1 MFKNN
6 LDKLRSK
13 MNEND
18 IELSIITDDDNL
30 YYFTG
35 YHDFLHMDFNR
46 PTILLVPKDEQSI
59 LITPL
64 LDVLLVPE
72 DTPVDKIETWND
84 GIGEEWRECLP
95 KIIGKYN
102 KIFFERYKINA
113 TVSNYLAEI
122 ISGKIMGN
130 ITPIIDNIRMI
141 KSHEELQIARH
152 AGEVAMAMMDGAKSV
167 IAHNVPEFE
176 IALAQ
181 SEAGTRKAAELL
193 KSHYPNS
200 PNMSPNIH
208 FLAAIS
214 SGKDLPKTHHRAS
227 TKLVKKGDPIFCCY
241 CGSTNFHR
249 FKLGFDRVFWVEE
262 IQQKEQIKAFEVAVK
277 SQKAALDVLGPGVT
291 AEEVHAAYAD
301 TVQSEGY
308 PYPTFRCGRG
318 TGFSFLEE
326 PQLVVGNK
334 TVLQPGMVF
343 AVDGGASAKDFRSQ
357 VGDSFII
364 TKDGHEQIT
373 HHSKAIEDLIIN

>member
-13 MNEND
+13 MNAND

-141 KSHEELQIARH
+141 KSDEELQIARH

-334 TVLQPGMVF
+334 TILQPGMVF

>member
-1 MFKNN
+1 
-6 LDKLRSK
+6 

-141 KSHEELQIARH
+141 KSDEELQIARH

-364 TKDGHEQIT
+364 TEDGYEQIT
-373 HHSKAIEDLIIN
+373 HHSKKIEDLIISNG

>member
-122 ISGKIMGN
+122 INGKIMGN
-130 ITPIIDNIRMI
+130 ITPIIDSIRMI
-141 KSHEELQIARH
+141 KSDEELQIARH

-334 TVLQPGMVF
+334 TVLQSGMVF

-364 TKDGHEQIT
+364 TEDGHEQIT

>member
-18 IELSIITDDDNL
+18 IEISIITDDDNL

-64 LDVLLVPE
+64 LDVLLVPK
-72 DTPVDKIETWND
+72 DTPVDKVETWND
-84 GIGEEWRECLP
+84 GIGEEWRESLP
-95 KIIGKYN
+95 KIIGRYK

-141 KSHEELQIARH
+141 KSDEELQIARH

-334 TVLQPGMVF
+334 TILQPGMVF

-364 TKDGHEQIT
+364 TEDGHEQIT